1 MKNLRRVSSQ
11 VSLRPEWKENL
22 CLLFVV
28 SMIVAASVILFLP
41 EASQVGGTNTIDIHQ
56 VSAAV
61 GSAIA
66 SRSVR

>member
-1 MKNLRRVSSQ
+1 MKNLRVSSQ

-41 EASQVGGTNTIDIHQ
+41 EASQVRGTNAIDIRQ
-56 VSAAV
+56 ASATA
-61 GSAIA
+61 GSAIP
-66 SRSVR
+66 SRSER